1 MTFWIITAAL
11 ALGVSLLMAIA
22 LLRGR
27 TGAEPPAAYDLKVYR
42 AQLAEVDKD
51 MARGVINAEDG
62 ERTKAE
68 ISRRILS
75 ADAQLRTGGETGGQP
90 AMAGKV
96 VAVATTVF
104 VVGGAFVLYNDLG
117 APHVPDLALKDRLA
131 MADDIR
137 RNRPSQEEVEARTTP
152 TAPATEI
159 SEEYKQLMTQLRAAV
174 VERPN
179 DLQGLRLLTRNEAA
193 LGNFV
198 AARKA
203 QEQVVAVLGNDAQ
216 VEDLIDLAD
225 LMVLAA
231 GGFVSPEAE
240 RVLGRILKADGQN
253 PIARYYMGLMFA
265 QVGRPDGAFR
275 IWSTLLKEGP
285 ADAPWIAPIRG
296 QIETAAQQAG
306 IRYELPPLNAAPG
319 PDADQI
325 RAAQDMS
332 VEERNEM
339 IRGMVAGLADRLATD
354 GGTPEEWARLISA
367 YGVLDEVGQ
376 AQAIY
381 TEALQ
386 VFAASPEA
394 LRLIEA
400 AAENAG
406 LRQ

>member
-1 MTFWIITAAL
+1 MSFWIITAAL

-27 TGAEPPAAYDLKVYR
+27 TGAAPPAAYDLKVYR
-42 AQLAEVDKD
+42 AQLVEVDKD

-62 ERTKAE
+62 ARTKAE
-68 ISRRILS
+68 IARRILA

-90 AMAGKV
+90 AAAGKLL
-96 VAVATTVF
+96 AVATSVF
-104 VVGGAFVLYNDLG
+104 IVGGAFILYNHLG

-131 MADDIR
+131 LADDIR
-137 RNRPSQEEVEARTTP
+137 RNRPSQEEVEARTA
-152 TAPATEI
+152 TAAPDAEI

-179 DLQGLRLLTRNEAA
+179 DLQGQRLLARNEAA

-203 QEQVVAVLGNDAQ
+203 QTEIVRILGDAVRM
-216 VEDLIDLAD
+216 EDLVDLAD
-225 LMVLAA
+225 LMVLSA
-231 GGFVSPEAE
+231 GGFVSPETE
-240 RVLGRILKADGQN
+240 RVLGQILQRDGQN

-275 IWSTLLKEGP
+275 TWSALLQEGP
-285 ADAPWIAPIRG
+285 ADAPWITPIRG
-296 QIETAAQQAG
+296 QIETAARQAG
-306 IRYELPPLNAAPG
+306 IRYELPPLNDAPG
-319 PDADQI
+319 PDADQV
-325 RAAQDMS
+325 RAAQDLS
-332 VEERNEM
+332 AEERTEM

-354 GGTPEEWARLISA
+354 GGTPEEWARLINA
-367 YGVLDEVGQ
+367 YGVLEEVAQ

-381 TEALQ
+381 KEALQ